1 MEIMVNAV
9 VLSTDRAWTRFEI
22 DPGPRRIKDSP
33 CNSKRVKGIEPSC
46 PAWEAGV
53 LPLNY
58 TRKREL
64 PILDFRVLIGN
75 NLLLPGKDVIEAFN
89 IGVAIT
95 IYTKQFVLAKGT
107 RQRAGVNPPT
117 RVHFDTAD

>member
-1 MEIMVNAV
+1 MEVMVNAV

-22 DPGPRRIKDSP
+22 DRGPQRIKNSP
-33 CNSKRVKGIEPSC
+33 FDSKRVKGIEPSC

-64 PILDFRVLIGN
+64 PILETG
-75 NLLLPGKDVIEAFN
+75 
-89 IGVAIT
+89 
-95 IYTKQFVLAKGT
+95 
-107 RQRAGVNPPT
+107 
-117 RVHFDTAD
+117 